1 MAENYQNDQNM
12 FLDWNDTIE
21 SDGQEFITLEEG
33 DYVFEVTGFERGR
46 FPGGQKIP
54 ACNKAALTLQVKTD
68 AGTAVI
74 RTDLL
79 LYKTM
84 EWKLSSFFRCIGQK
98 KHGERL
104 TMDWSKVIGSRGR
117 AHFKPR
123 TYTDRD
129 GKGGSGMRF
138 PSRETVERVRRD
150 YPVGTRVELIQME
163 DVQAPPV
170 GTLGTVL
177 GVDDTG
183 SLLMRWDNGSGL
195 NVVYGEDL
203 VRKL

>member
-33 DYVFEVTGFERGR
+33 DYIFEVTGFERGR

-98 KHGERL
+98 KHGERVA
-104 TMDWSKVIGSRGR
+104 MDWTRVIGSRGR

-129 GKGGSGMRF
+129 GNERQANDVDRF
-138 PSRETVERVRRD
+138 YDWEEKYFPAERVRMA
-150 YPVGTRVELIQME
+150 EL
-163 DVQAPPV
+163 
-170 GTLGTVL
+170 
-177 GVDDTG
+177 
-183 SLLMRWDNGSGL
+183 SGDGDEL
-195 NVVYGEDL
+195 PFE
-203 VRKL
+203 